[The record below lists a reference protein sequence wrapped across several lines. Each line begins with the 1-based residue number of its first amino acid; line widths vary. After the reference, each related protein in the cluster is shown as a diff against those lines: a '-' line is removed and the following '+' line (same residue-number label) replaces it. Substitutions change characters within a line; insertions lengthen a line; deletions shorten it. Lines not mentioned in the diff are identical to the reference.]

1 MSGHKKIVKYRKP
14 FNINIGVIIF
24 IIIFIYLIF
33 NVFSYMTTTHIS
45 VYEVEQGTMAENNVY
60 RGLILRDETIVTSP
74 YTGSLN
80 YYVRESSRVGYG
92 DLICSVDE
100 SGSVSQKINDASTD
114 ASNLDA
120 ESLLEIENDISDYEN
135 SYQSQTFYNIYTFK
149 ENIDSALNEALS
161 LEALDG
167 LSDYTSTAGNGSSFH
182 TVTTDAPGILVY
194 YTDGFENVTTDNFS
208 KEQFD
213 EASYQRNNLKQ
224 NTSVSTG
231 DALYALIDN
240 EEWHIVVPI
249 SDILSKELEDD
260 NTLKL
265 QFIKDGKTA
274 YATYSIT
281 EKSGEKYLILTLR
294 NSLVRYVKDRFIEI
308 ELLLAEQTGLK
319 IPNSAI
325 TEKEFFTIPIDYFMK
340 GGDSD
345 ADGLLVSSTNK
356 NGKDVTEFVSPTIY
370 YTTDDYYYID
380 GENVN
385 AGDTLVKPDSSE
397 TYRVGTDTATLK
409 GVYNV
414 NKGYAIF
421 KQIDIL
427 YQSEEYSIV
436 KTGTSYGVSLYDHI
450 ALDGAKINED
460 DLLK

>member
-1 MSGHKKIVKYRKP
+1 
-14 FNINIGVIIF
+14 
-24 IIIFIYLIF
+24 
-33 NVFSYMTTTHIS
+33 
-45 VYEVEQGTMAENNVY
+45 MAENNVY